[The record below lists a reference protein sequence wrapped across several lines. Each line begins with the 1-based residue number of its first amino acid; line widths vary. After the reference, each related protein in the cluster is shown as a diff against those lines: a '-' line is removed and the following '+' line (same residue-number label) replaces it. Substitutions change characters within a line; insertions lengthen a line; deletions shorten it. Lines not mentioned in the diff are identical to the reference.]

1 MAESFSEWARKGL
14 NEYKEST
21 TCETE
26 EGRDIYRRL
35 WTVGNQPE
43 SKEEWIVLIEETNA
57 FLNNPNTPIK
67 DKELIEDVYEGALM
81 IAAAYMD
88 I

>member
-1 MAESFSEWARKGL
+1 MSESFSEWARKGL
-14 NEYKEST
+14 NEYKESI

-35 WTVGNQPE
+35 WTGGNQPE
-43 SKEEWIVLIEETNA
+43 NKEEWIGLIEETIV
-57 FLNNPNTPIK
+57 FLNTPNTPIK